1 MLKKSVFFLA
11 VFIIAGSLLAA
22 QELKIDYQYKI
33 SGPDNNNFLT
43 FTGPLRYIEVKADRF
58 DASTSASLQKS
69 TRFFTAYQTDMLG
82 KTAFPAGLR
91 GLLLYPVAADS
102 MRTDDNLQVSK
113 APSGVITIQYIHR
126 GVAYGIITD
135 NSGKINLGPSGP
147 SGVTQ
152 MYQRT
157 VGYIQGTSP
166 QVLHDDFS
174 VGGTAAKADF
184 GKVWSTAIVSGKNIG
199 NTQNKT
205 GPRIVDSPDLASL
218 FYWSGALQ
226 VTFDN
231 NLLKMSGTLK
241 ANKR

>member
-1 MLKKSVFFLA
+1 MLKKTTIVLA
-11 VFIIAGSLLAA
+11 LLVAAGSLLTA
-22 QELKIDYQYKI
+22 QELKIDYQYKT
-33 SGPDNNNFLT
+33 SGPDIGNFLT
-43 FTGPLRYIEVKADRF
+43 FTGPLRYIETKADKF
-58 DASTSASLQKS
+58 DANSGASLQKS
-69 TRFFTAYQTDMLG
+69 TRFFSAYQNDVLG

-91 GLLLYPVAADS
+91 GLLLYPVAPDNFRA
-102 MRTDDNLQVSK
+102 DDNLQVSR

-135 NSGKINLGPSGP
+135 NTGKINLGPSGP

-166 QVLHDDFS
+166 QVLHTDFS
-174 VGGTAAKADF
+174 SDGTAAKSDF
-184 GKVWSTAIVSGKNIG
+184 GKVWSTAIVAGKAIG

-231 NLLKMSGTLK
+231 SILKISGTLK